1 MDFET
6 LLQMVPWVHTALGII
21 CLVSGLLALTAK
33 KAKGRH
39 PNAGRA
45 FAVSLTLTFAAIPP
59 HIVVRNNVFML
70 AIVWLAVFVGIEG
83 WRALL

>member
-6 LLQMVPWVHTALGII
+6 LLQMAPWGHAALGIV
-21 CLVSGLLALTAK
+21 CLISGLLALTAK

-39 PNAGRA
+39 PNAGRVC
-45 FAVSLTLTFAAIPP
+45 AVSLTLTFAAILLN
-59 HIVVRNNVFML
+59 IVVRKNVFML
-70 AIVWLAVFVGIEG
+70 AIGWLAVSVGIEG